1 MLKAIKEYLLDALK
15 EYEEYCAKYH
25 VYMMR

>member
-1 MLKAIKEYLLDALK
+1 MLKAIKNYLTEAFK
-15 EYEEYCAKYH
+15 NYTEFCAKYH